1 MADIDTGRDKIST
14 VRNMKI
20 SLWLV
25 CAGLASC
32 SLLAQQ
38 TNGTVQ
44 SSAAH
49 TNMNAGAQRSVEA
62 STPLVPGPATV
73 SADNVNVRGQARL
86 LGELIGKVAKGDTVN
101 VIEEVLLKKSGP
113 DEPSAWARI
122 SLPQGIPVYVHSMF
136 VSNNTVKPRRLNF
149 RAGPGENWSVL
160 GTLQQGETIQEMERK
175 GDWIKIQA
183 PTNAIA
189 YIAAQ
194 YLHQESAAPP
204 VIASNEPA
212 AAPTPVADT
221 NAPAV
226 AVAEPAP
233 VAALPSEPPPVST
246 TPEATPTNEV
256 AAATPPIVTTPEP
269 QPEPEPEE
277 PLPPR
282 IVEREGYVRGTVSI
296 QAPTEYGL
304 VSLTNKRLVNYLESP
319 SIELD
324 LARYK
329 GMHVIVSGEESIDPR
344 WPNTPVII
352 IQRILVIQ

>member
-1 MADIDTGRDKIST
+1 M
-14 VRNMKI
+14 
-20 SLWLV
+20 LF
-25 CAGLASC
+25 
-32 SLLAQQ
+32 
-38 TNGTVQ
+38 
-44 SSAAH
+44 
-49 TNMNAGAQRSVEA
+49 RS
-62 STPLVPGPATV
+62 
-73 SADNVNVRGQARL
+73 
-86 LGELIGKVAKGDTVN
+86 
-101 VIEEVLLKKSGP
+101 
-113 DEPSAWARI
+113 
-122 SLPQGIPVYVHSMF
+122 F

-304 VSLTNKRLVNYLESP
+304 VSLEIGRASCRERVC
-319 SIELD
+319 
-324 LARYK
+324 
-329 GMHVIVSGEESIDPR
+329 
-344 WPNTPVII
+344 
-352 IQRILVIQ
+352 